1 MATASASSTTAQI
14 LGFFLSSTLTPLDTE
29 LTPSDSPPYL
39 PANTTSSLAPRFP
52 DIITEASESG
62 PVQQATAGRA
72 AWLIPVIF
80 GLITVCGVVG
90 NSLVIYVIVRHGHMK
105 TVTNYYIVNLAV
117 TDISFLLCC
126 APFTATLFVS
136 PNWLFGT
143 FMCKFVFYMMQ
154 VTGQC
159 TCLTLT
165 AMSIDRYQAIVH
177 PIRSLKSRTT
187 RVACIVNAC
196 IWIGSFLISIPV
208 PIFFD
213 LSLQP
218 GDVWVCLELWPLQ
231 IMYPGYVVFCFILLY
246 VIPIFTIS
254 VCYSLMLRKLWT
266 RVSPGETADPN
277 SGLHNARQKRKV
289 TRMVLVVVLVFA
301 VCWLPIHVI
310 TLWMRLDPAFPRTDP
325 TYIFKMAAHTLSYAN
340 SMVNP
345 FVYAFMGE
353 NYRRYFKKAFPVCF
367 GQKRRRQA
375 GDPTSRTDQN
385 ANFTGATSAAAVRT
399 VETVALD

>member
-1 MATASASSTTAQI
+1 MATATAASTTAHI
-14 LGFFLSSTLTPLDTE
+14 LGFLLGSTVTPTE
-29 LTPSDSPPYL
+29 ITSAGPEAYMASTNATVSVASTP
-39 PANTTSSLAPRFP
+39 AE
-52 DIITEASESG
+52 IESTAA
-62 PVQQATAGRA
+62 VQQATAGRA

-90 NSLVIYVIVRHGHMK
+90 NSLVMYVIVRHGHMK

-136 PNWLFGT
+136 RDWLFGA

-187 RVACIVNAC
+187 KVACIVNAC

-208 PIFFD
+208 AVYFNLNFD
-213 LSLQP
+213 ERENALVCVE
-218 GDVWVCLELWPLQ
+218 VWPDPKL
-231 IMYPGYVVFCFILLY
+231 MFPGYAVFSFILLY
-246 VIPIFTIS
+246 VIPIFIIT
-254 VCYSLMLRKLWT
+254 VCYSIMLRKLWS
-266 RVSPGETADPN
+266 RVSPGEPDNAAN
-277 SGLHNARQKRKV
+277 LQNARQKRRV

-301 VCWLPIHVI
+301 VCWLPIYI
-310 TLWMRLDPAFPRTDP
+310 INLWMRLDPNFPKTDA

-340 SMVNP
+340 SSANP

-353 NYRRYFKKAFPVCF
+353 NYRRCFKKAFPICF
-367 GQKRRRQA
+367 TQKRQRQPA
-375 GDPTSRTDQN
+375 DINTTSRVDQM
-385 ANFTGATSAAAVRT
+385 ANFTGATSAGGVRT
-399 VETVALD
+399 IETVALD

>member
-1 MATASASSTTAQI
+1 M
-14 LGFFLSSTLTPLDTE
+14 
-29 LTPSDSPPYL
+29 
-39 PANTTSSLAPRFP
+39 TTSITQTIGFLVNSSECCHESIAFTTKTIFGETTTTRSIP
-52 DIITEASESG
+52 IITTDEAA
-62 PVQQATAGRA
+62 VVQATAGQA

-136 PNWLFGT
+136 PNWLFGR

-165 AMSIDRYQAIVH
+165 AMSVDRYQAIVH
-177 PIRSLKSRTT
+177 PIKSLKSRTT
-187 RVACIVNAC
+187 RVACIVNMC
-196 IWIGSFLISIPV
+196 IWIGSLLISVPV
-208 PIFFD
+208 AIFFD
-213 LSLQP
+213 LSLYINLL
-218 GDVWVCLELWPLQ
+218 VCSEMWPLD
-231 IMYPGYVVFCFILLY
+231 IMFPGYAVFSFILLY

-254 VCYSLMLRKLWT
+254 VCYSLMLRKLWS
-266 RVSPGETADPN
+266 RVSPGEDNN
-277 SGLHNARQKRKV
+277 SHLNNARQKRKV

-301 VCWLPIHVI
+301 ICWLPTYII
-310 TLWMRLDPAFPRTDP
+310 NLWIRLDPYFPKTNA

-340 SMVNP
+340 SSVNP

-367 GQKRRRQA
+367 RQRVRRPT
-375 GDPTSRTDQN
+375 DFTTSRTDPTG
-385 ANFTGATSAAAVRT
+385 NFNGGTAGIGGRT